1 MEYVGTDGVRPSWRM
16 VCNLIKILN
25 IKILYIRKYFA
36 KIDQLFNLLL
46 NVIQADSSDT
56 TRPVSLEVN
65 TPEEIESN
73 IDGTITYGKGSSIV
87 RILNYVLGDD
97 TFRRGLTVGLIC

>member
-1 MEYVGTDGVRPSWRM
+1 LEKEI
-16 VCNLIKILN
+16 NFN
-25 IKILYIRKYFA
+25 KY
-36 KIDQLFNLLL
+36 DQLVSLLL

-87 RILNYVLGDD
+87 RLLNYVLGED
-97 TFRRGLTVGLIC
+97 TFRRGLTVRLANK